1 MQIRQISRVHELDLL
16 TAARSMNAFSWP
28 GTDFGARQWRLQ
40 GESNGCRIVAFRSA
54 KGSAFAERKATN

>member
-54 KGSAFAERKATN
+54 